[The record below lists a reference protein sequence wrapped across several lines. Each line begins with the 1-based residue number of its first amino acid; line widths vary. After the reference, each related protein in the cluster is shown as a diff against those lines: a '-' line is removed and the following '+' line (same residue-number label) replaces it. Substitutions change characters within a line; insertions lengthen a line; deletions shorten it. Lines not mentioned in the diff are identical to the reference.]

1 VIYVFVHGFNST
13 DGGNDPR
20 IVSLRNQFASRDKVL
35 VPFHYG
41 KLSIFGVRAANLN
54 LACALATFVTAV
66 ANEPVTLIGHSNG
79 CALIHRA
86 LQLLPLG
93 IVQRVVYLSPAL
105 DRNTSPPAGPER
117 VEVWHTARDGVL
129 WWARLLVLHEWG
141 TMGRHGYTGTSLRV
155 TNRDYS
161 DKICGHSDWFAD
173 AAWLAGEI
181 LRGT

>member
-1 VIYVFVHGFNST
+1 MIHIFVHGFNSQ

-20 IVSLRNQFASRDKVL
+20 IVNLRNQFASRDKVL

-41 KLSIFGVRAANLN
+41 KLSIFAVRVANLN
-54 LACALATFVTAV
+54 LACALATFVTAI
-66 ANEPVTLIGHSNG
+66 ANEPVTLVGHSNG

-105 DRNTSPPAGPER
+105 DRNTEPPAGPDR
-117 VEVWHTARDGVL
+117 VEVWHTERDGAL
-129 WWARLLVLHEWG
+129 WWARFLAWHEWG

-161 DKICGHSDWFAD
+161 DKIGGHSDWFED
-173 AAWLAGEI
+173 AAWLADEI
-181 LRGT
+181 LRDT